1 MALLV
6 EGDEEVDGRC
16 CSAAAGAERRRD
28 VAIEMRK
35 GGDSVLSKRRGERR
49 LLFGLGWML

>member
-6 EGDEEVDGRC
+6 EGDEEVDGCC

-35 GGDSVLSKRRGERR
+35 
-49 LLFGLGWML
+49 